1 MVLLFLTY
9 FPIELPLQAFKHKT
23 AYIRIF
29 FEYAF
34 QDELDKE
41 QISMLKSTFDAFDVE
56 RKGYI
61 EADMIGTIMDM
72 LGTHVLADELDGIIS
87 EIDEDGNGEVS
98 FEEFANLAARFLVE
112 EDEDTEAIQME
123 LKGAFRLYDR
133 DVKFF
138 DLTKFSYILLGN
150 GFITIEVLREIL
162 RELDDNLTEDDLD
175 NMIDEI
181 DTDGSGTVDWEE
193 FKAVM
198 IG

>member
-1 MVLLFLTY
+1 M
-9 FPIELPLQAFKHKT
+9 
-23 AYIRIF
+23 
-29 FEYAF
+29 
-34 QDELDKE
+34 DELDKE
-41 QISMLKSTFDAFDVE
+41 QISMLKSTFDAFDVD

-61 EADMIGTIMDM
+61 EADMIGTIIEM
-72 LGTHVLADELDGIIS
+72 LGTGVGTEDIDKIIE

-98 FEEFANLAARFLVE
+98 FEEFAKLAARFLVE
-112 EDEDTEAIQME
+112 EDEDTEAIQLE

-133 DVKFF
+133 D
-138 DLTKFSYILLGN
+138 GN

-162 RELDDNLTEDDLD
+162 RELDEKLTEDDLD

-181 DTDGSGTVDWEE
+181 DADGSGTVDWEE

>member
-1 MVLLFLTY
+1 MEMGL
-9 FPIELPLQAFKHKT
+9 K
-23 AYIRIF
+23 
-29 FEYAF
+29 
-34 QDELDKE
+34 DELEKE

-56 RKGYI
+56 KKGYI

-112 EDEDTEAIQME
+112 EDEDTDAIQTE

-133 DVKFF
+133 D
-138 DLTKFSYILLGN
+138 GN

-175 NMIDEI
+175 NMVDEI

>member
-1 MVLLFLTY
+1 M
-9 FPIELPLQAFKHKT
+9 E
-23 AYIRIF
+23 
-29 FEYAF
+29 
-34 QDELDKE
+34 DLDKE
-41 QISMLKSTFDAFDVE
+41 QISMLKSTFDAFDVD

-72 LGTHVLADELDGIIS
+72 LGTHVMAEELDTIVS

-112 EDEDTEAIQME
+112 EEDEDTEAIQME

-133 DVKFF
+133 D
-138 DLTKFSYILLGN
+138 GN

-162 RELDDNLTEDDLD
+162 RELDEKLSEDDLD
-175 NMIDEI
+175 NMVDEI